1 VMDQQ
6 GQHLVVVV
14 GPNNMAA
21 TRPVAVGSQMG
32 SNWIITSGIHP
43 GDRVVTE
50 GNDKIR
56 GPMPVRPT
64 AEQATSQGGR

>member
-1 VMDQQ
+1 
-6 GQHLVVVV
+6 VV
-14 GPNNMAA
+14 GPNNKTA
-21 TRPVAVGSQMG
+21 TRPVTVGNQVG
-32 SNWIITSGIHP
+32 SNWIITSGIRA

-64 AEQATSQGGR
+64 TEQATSQGGR